1 MFCKGTTG
9 TQHICFSLVG
19 VKMQTGQKAGK
30 VSEAMRPIIVSKTFI
45 YFVCQFSTNNFER
58 EFQQQDERINQ
69 FLLYVL

>member
-1 MFCKGTTG
+1 
-9 TQHICFSLVG
+9 
-19 VKMQTGQKAGK
+19 MQTGQKAGK